1 MDRLEIERQLQRHEQ
16 QMNSNN
22 NNKVQVTFW
31 NFNNNNNTQI
41 FIKALFLL
49 LLSISGGFT
58 SKTLG
63 CGTQKAFQNMT
74 TKHIILFALIYF
86 TLDIS
91 ESPDQAPIHP
101 YEQFKKA
108 ILLYVGFILFTKMNL
123 YFTMI
128 AFGLLCISY
137 VIGNYVKNLDWHINN
152 INKKQKRRQDEDKTL
167 NDYEI
172 LKKQSSNY
180 QRYLNYA
187 VSGVLIVGSLSYL
200 LKKRKEYGSR
210 FSYIT
215 FFQGVSKCDS
225 L

>member
-16 QMNSNN
+16 QLNSNN
-22 NNKVQVTFW
+22 NEKVQISFW

-91 ESPDQAPIHP
+91 ENPDQAPIHP

-108 ILLYVGFILFTKMNL
+108 VILYIGFILFTKMNL

-152 INKKQKRRQDEDKTL
+152 INKKQKRTQEEDKTL
-167 NDYEI
+167 SDYEL
-172 LKKQSSNY
+172 LKKQSSKY
-180 QRYLNYA
+180 QEYINYA
-187 VSGVLIVGSLSYL
+187 VSGVVIIGSLSYL

>member
-16 QMNSNN
+16 QLNSN
-22 NNKVQVTFW
+22 NNKVQISFW
-31 NFNNNNNTQI
+31 NFNNNNSTQI

-63 CGTQKAFQNMT
+63 CGTQKAFENMT

-91 ESPDQAPIHP
+91 ENPEQAPIHP

-108 ILLYVGFILFTKMNL
+108 VILYIGFILFTKMNL

-137 VIGNYVKNLDWHINN
+137 VIGNYVKNLEWHINN
-152 INKKQKRRQDEDKTL
+152 INKKQKRTQDEDKTL
-167 NDYEI
+167 SDYEL
-172 LKKQSSNY
+172 LKKQSSKY
-180 QRYLNYA
+180 QEYINYA
-187 VSGVLIVGSLSYL
+187 VSGVLIFGSLSYL
-200 LKKRKEYGSR
+200 LKKKKEYGSR

-215 FFQGVSKCDS
+215 FFQGVNKCNS

>member
-16 QMNSNN
+16 QLNSNN
-22 NNKVQVTFW
+22 NEKVQISFW

-91 ESPDQAPIHP
+91 ENPDQAPIHP

-108 ILLYVGFILFTKMNL
+108 VILYIGFILFTKMNL

-152 INKKQKRRQDEDKTL
+152 INKKQKRTQEEDKTL
-167 NDYEI
+167 SDYEL
-172 LKKQSSNY
+172 LKKQSSKY
-180 QRYLNYA
+180 QEYINYA
-187 VSGVLIVGSLSYL
+187 VSGVVIIGSLSYL

-215 FFQGVSKCDS
+215 FFQGVNKCDS

>member
-1 MDRLEIERQLQRHEQ
+1 
-16 QMNSNN
+16 
-22 NNKVQVTFW
+22 
-31 NFNNNNNTQI
+31 
-41 FIKALFLL
+41 
-49 LLSISGGFT
+49 
-58 SKTLG
+58 
-63 CGTQKAFQNMT
+63 
-74 TKHIILFALIYF
+74 
-86 TLDIS
+86 
-91 ESPDQAPIHP
+91 
-101 YEQFKKA
+101 
-108 ILLYVGFILFTKMNL
+108 
-123 YFTMI
+123 MI

-137 VIGNYVKNLDWHINN
+137 VIGNYVNLDWHINN
-152 INKKQKRRQDEDKTL
+152 INKKQKRTQDEDKTL